1 MSENPKPAWSDS
13 PLFRS
18 LLDVIVAV
26 EKTNVAL
33 ERLVEAMFQE
43 MFDAAA
49 DARSSRGSLPG
60 LGSWSATRGRNA
72 TRSGTGEASD
82 EPS

>member
-1 MSENPKPAWSDS
+1 MSESPEPSWAST
-13 PLFRS
+13 PLFRA

-26 EKTNVAL
+26 ERTNVKL

-49 DARSSRGSLPG
+49 DARSSTGSPRDP
-60 LGSWSATRGRNA
+60 GSWRAIGGRNA
-72 TRSGTGEASD
+72 TRSDTGEAS
-82 EPS
+82 ERP